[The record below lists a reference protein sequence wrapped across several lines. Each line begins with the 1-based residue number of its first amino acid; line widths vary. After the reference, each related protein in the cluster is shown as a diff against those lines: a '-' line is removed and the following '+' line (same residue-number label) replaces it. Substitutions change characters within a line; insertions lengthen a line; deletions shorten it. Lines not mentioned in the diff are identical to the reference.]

1 MDTPAVAEALAL
13 VFNLA
18 YVGLAIVQ
26 SVWCWPAG
34 FVGAGLTLFV
44 FVQARLYG
52 TAALQLVYMALMV
65 YGWYQWRHGGE
76 KGGRRQVSRTPRR
89 WRIGLGVAGAA
100 FAAALALFLAQRTD
114 AALPIWDAGTTSF
127 SLVAQFM
134 TTRKWIETW
143 LVWIVVDTVYV
154 GMLVSQELHLM
165 SALYL
170 VYVVLAVVG
179 FLSWRRSMR
188 GAPVA

>member
-1 MDTPAVAEALAL
+1 
-13 VFNLA
+13 
-18 YVGLAIVQ
+18 
-26 SVWCWPAG
+26 
-34 FVGAGLTLFV
+34 
-44 FVQARLYG
+44 
-52 TAALQLVYMALMV
+52 
-65 YGWYQWRHGGE
+65 
-76 KGGRRQVSRTPRR
+76 
-89 WRIGLGVAGAA
+89 
-100 FAAALALFLAQRTD
+100 
-114 AALPIWDAGTTSF
+114 
-127 SLVAQFM
+127 M

-188 GAPVA
+188 GAPAA